1 MFYLVNFFYYAAV
14 ISYLAPIF
22 AYRKPFQTL
31 KFLKNILA
39 YSLWGILG
47 NIIIIVYSYFFG
59 NGHPA
64 GHIFNLV
71 QMLILLN
78 IFRSLGLVRNMFG
91 LLLILLALLF
101 TLESIVLKYWTFT
114 NEVFHF
120 LSLTILVAL
129 SYNGL
134 RNQSEQ
140 IDFQEKFANYFC
152 VIFFISSVSSILL
165 AIYEEDLRTSSLIAA
180 FIVIVTNNLITI
192 FQNLGITYSLWK
204 LKEA

>member
-1 MFYLVNFFYYAAV
+1 MVF
-14 ISYLAPIF
+14 
-22 AYRKPFQTL
+22 
-31 KFLKNILA
+31 
-39 YSLWGILG
+39 SLWGILG
-47 NIIIIVYSYFFG
+47 NILIIVYSYLFR

-71 QMLILLN
+71 QMMILLN
-78 IFRSLGLVRNMFG
+78 IFRSLGLVKYMFVF
-91 LLLILLALLF
+91 LFIILTSLF
-101 TLESIVLKYWTFT
+101 ILESVVLKYWTFT
-114 NEVFHF
+114 NEGFHF

-134 RNQSEQ
+134 RNQYEL
-140 IDFQEKFANYFC
+140 IDFQEKFAYHFS
-152 VIFFISSVSSILL
+152 VIFFISSVSSIIL
-165 AIYEEDLRTSSLIAA
+165 AIYEEDLRTSSMIAA